1 MREPRR
7 WGFSVS
13 RSEYFQVSVINGSKV
28 GGAGSCPQVV
38 FVAVVSQR
46 STRQMLEP
54 GDMLHGDLIDTHAQ
68 PIQELQPQ
76 LQARRVRA
84 NRGRGPVQRLQM
96 CQKRLHRGH
105 RLAARVKDGPELR
118 PVRHQHPLHPHRDLL
133 PRCVTSTVEGSYDSP
148 DPTKSA
154 PTHRRPSATHP
165 TLADPDE
172 GHGYR
177 ERVHNKGVHPEKRR
191 QGHAQTA
198 PEIALYPASGSGG
211 SGSGGHH
218 KSWNSAPSRV
228 TTPSV
233 NCAAKKLTS
242 TPVNFVSSK

>member
-105 RLAARVKDGPELR
+105 RLAARVKDGPGLR

-133 PRCVTSTVEGSYDSP
+133 PRCVTSTEEGSYDSP

-154 PTHRRPSATHP
+154 PTHRRPSAAHP
-165 TLADPDE
+165 TLANPDDGDTDTE
-172 GHGYR
+172 
-177 ERVHNKGVHPEKRR
+177 N
-191 QGHAQTA
+191 
-198 PEIALYPASGSGG
+198 ASTTRAFTQRSDVKDTLKQLQRLPFIFCSARSDLTGSR
-211 SGSGGHH
+211 
-218 KSWNSAPSRV
+218 PQ
-228 TTPSV
+228 
-233 NCAAKKLTS
+233 
-242 TPVNFVSSK
+242 